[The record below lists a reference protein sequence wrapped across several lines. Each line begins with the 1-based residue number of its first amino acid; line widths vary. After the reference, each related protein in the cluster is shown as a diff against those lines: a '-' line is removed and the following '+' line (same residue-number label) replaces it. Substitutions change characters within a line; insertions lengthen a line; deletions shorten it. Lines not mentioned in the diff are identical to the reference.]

1 MFKFIPSSF
10 ISLSA
15 LLLMLSGCSS
25 YDNAMKTLPSE
36 LSIADECTNSN
47 KQFEVDCYELIA
59 YKNSFA
65 QMRLGLHAQ
74 NRGNYKEALQRFN
87 LAKEKG
93 NFYVNS
99 LIADMYNNG
108 LGVPKDKDKV
118 IDLLKD
124 VKSVDPIAA
133 YKLSFYYMSKDDYKE
148 AIKLLT
154 FAADNGVKS
163 AQLKLAAM
171 YGNGDNVE
179 PDLEKSN
186 YWTFQYENNSIDFV
200 NKIFGL

>member
-1 MFKFIPSSF
+1 MFKIASSF
-10 ISLSA
+10 ITLASF
-15 LLLMLSGCSS
+15 LLFLNGCSGHDS
-25 YDNAMKTLPSE
+25 AMKTLPNE
-36 LSIADECTNSN
+36 LAIADECTNSN

-74 NRGNYKEALQRFN
+74 NKKNYKEALQRFN
-87 LAKEKG
+87 IAKEKG

-108 LGVPKDKDKV
+108 LGVPKDQDRV

-124 VKSVDPIAA
+124 VKNVDPIAA
-133 YKLSFYYMSKDDYKE
+133 YKLSFYYMSKEDYKE
-148 AIKLLT
+148 AVKLLT

-163 AQLKLAAM
+163 AQLRLAAM

-179 PDLEKSN
+179 ADIEKAS

-200 NKIFGL
+200 NKIYGL